1 MYYVA
6 RILFGGLEKL
16 SNLDAIA
23 YIPLIATA
31 VAALVLA
38 AFLVV
43 VKIRNTAKVSFIS
56 FLSLL
61 IIVAACVHTV
71 MHPGITTFSL
81 LVLAAMLALFPYA
94 VLLAFGKPK
103 ELVAAEKA
111 DAPAAPDAVI
121 SEILPDEISLM
132 QLGQEFV
139 LKAAD
144 AFSNENGSQEL
155 MDIINQKLIEITR
168 ADGGV
173 VLLVDDFEDA
183 VSVKSYAGEFPP
195 PYKLPADLP
204 HKPIRVSTSF
214 KFAQFP
220 LRDNIFG
227 EVASAGKA
235 ELIVHPEKDAR
246 IYQNSPEDF
255 LRCGSYI
262 FIPLKQGEI
271 VTGLVALARK
281 HGNDAF
287 DEEDFSHARL
297 LCEFAATA
305 LRTVYNFQ
313 EYKERQEMTKESD
326 IALDLQQLLTAK
338 KLPVAPGLSLGCF
351 SDQSSGVCSDLYDV
365 ILSRKDR
372 TSLVLLDVA
381 GKGMNALLV
390 MVMIRAML
398 RLLVNTPQSAGTVL
412 TWANKGICGETLK
425 LDHFASVALINYDD
439 TKKHVQ
445 FATSGTN
452 QVYHYAAASGT
463 FAKVS
468 VPCEPVGVEKSTAYL
483 DRDFTGNKGDII
495 IAFSDGLVEA
505 LNEQGKPYSVER
517 LATVIQANR
526 ALAGKD
532 IAAKVRD
539 DITKYIGAEKPHD
552 DQTLLVCKI
561 Q

>member
-1 MYYVA
+1 MS
-6 RILFGGLEKL
+6 RGTSLFQESEKL

-23 YIPLIATA
+23 YIPLIAIA
-31 VAALVLA
+31 VVALVLA
-38 AFLVV
+38 AFLVII
-43 VKIRNTAKVSFIS
+43 KIRNTAKVSFIS

-61 IIVAACVHTV
+61 ILVVACVYTT

-81 LVLAAMLALFPYA
+81 LILIALLALFPYA

-103 ELVAAEKA
+103 ERMAVVPEA

-121 SEILPDEISLM
+121 EEIKPEEVHLI

-139 LKAAD
+139 LRAAE

-155 MDIINQKLIEITR
+155 MDTINQKLVEITR

-173 VLLVDDFEDA
+173 VLIVDDFED
-183 VSVKSYAGEFPP
+183 VISVKSYTGEFPP

-227 EVASAGKA
+227 EIASAGKA
-235 ELIVHPEKDAR
+235 ELITHPEKDSR
-246 IYQNSPEDF
+246 IYQNSPEEF
-255 LRCGSYI
+255 LRCGSYL

-271 VTGLVALARK
+271 VTGLIGLARK

-287 DEEDFSHARL
+287 GESDFAHAEV
-297 LCEFAATA
+297 LCEFASTA
-305 LRTVYNFQ
+305 LRIVYNFQ

-326 IALDLQQLLTAK
+326 IALNLQKMFAIK
-338 KLPVAPGLSLGCF
+338 KLPALPGISVGCF
-351 SDQSSGVCSDLYDV
+351 SEQSSGVCSDLYD
-365 ILSRKDR
+365 IIPARKDR
-372 TSLVLLDVA
+372 TSFMLLDVA

-398 RLLVNTPQSAGTVL
+398 RLLVNTPQSAGTIL

-425 LDHFASVALINYDD
+425 LDHFASVTLINYDD

-452 QVYHYAAASGT
+452 QVYHFSAKNGT
-463 FAKVS
+463 VARVS
-468 VPCEPVGVEKSTAYL
+468 HPCEPIGVEKSTAYN
-483 DRDFTGNKGDII
+483 DIDFTGSKGDVII
-495 IAFSDGLVEA
+495 TFSDGLIEA

-517 LATVIQANR
+517 LGTVIKTNNT
-526 ALAGKD
+526 LPGKD
-532 IAAKVRD
+532 IAAKVKD
-539 DITKYIGAEKPHD
+539 DIKKYIGIEKPHD
-552 DQTLLVCKI
+552 DQTLLVFKI

>member
-1 MYYVA
+1 M
-6 RILFGGLEKL
+6 

-23 YIPLIATA
+23 YIPLIALA
-31 VAALVLA
+31 VIALVIA

-43 VKIRNTAKVSFIS
+43 IKIRNTAKVSFIS

-61 IIVAACVHTV
+61 IIIGACAYTIV
-71 MHPGITTFSL
+71 HPGITSFAL
-81 LVLAAMLALFPYA
+81 LITLAALAIIPYV

-103 ELVAAEKA
+103 EVMIVAAQS

-121 SEILPDEISLM
+121 EEIKPEEINLI
-132 QLGQEFV
+132 QQGQEFV
-139 LKAAD
+139 FKAAE

-155 MDIINQKLIEITR
+155 MDTINQKLVAITK

-173 VLLVDDFEDA
+173 VLLVDDFED
-183 VSVKSYAGEFPP
+183 VISVKSYTGEFPP

-235 ELIVHPEKDAR
+235 ELITHPEKDDR
-246 IYQNSPEDF
+246 IFQNSPEDF
-255 LRCGSYI
+255 LRCGTYI

-271 VTGLVALARK
+271 VTGLVGLARK
-281 HGNDAF
+281 HENEAF
-287 DEEDFSHARL
+287 TEDDFAHAKT
-297 LCEFAATA
+297 LCEFASTA

-313 EYKERQEMTKESD
+313 EYKEQQELTKESD
-326 IALDLQQLLTAK
+326 IALNLQKEFVLK
-338 KLPVAPGLSLGCF
+338 KLPVLPGISLGCF
-351 SDQSSGVCSDLYDV
+351 TDQTSGVCSDLYD
-365 ILSRKDR
+365 IIPSRKDR
-372 TSLVLLDVA
+372 TSFILLDVA

-398 RLLVNTPQSAGTVL
+398 RLVVNTTQTAGTIL

-439 TKKHVQ
+439 TKKKIQ

-452 QVYHYAAASGT
+452 QVYHFSAANSIIN
-463 FAKVS
+463 KVS
-468 VPCEPVGVEKSTAYL
+468 RPCEPIGVEKSTTYK
-483 DRDFTGNKGDII
+483 DIEFTGNKGDII
-495 IAFSDGLVEA
+495 IAFSDGLIEA
-505 LNEQGKPYSVER
+505 LNDQGKPYSVER
-517 LATVIQANR
+517 LGTVIKANSK
-526 ALAGKD
+526 LPGKD
-532 IAAKVRD
+532 IATKVKD
-539 DITKYIGAEKPHD
+539 DIKKYIGTEKPHD
-552 DQTLLVCKI
+552 DQTLLVVKI